1 MYPFIHLFGKTIA
14 SYYVCAAL
22 AGIVGFLLAAHM
34 LGRLN
39 KKENKDL
46 YGMLEKNEQDIQKLK
61 AQLEQKVHEYNALK
75 TARMI
80 EVTDG
85 DLQGS
90 KTRLAKLIRDVDKCI
105 AILSDEK

>member
-1 MYPFIHLFGKTIA
+1 MTESEKTIA
-14 SYYVCAAL
+14 TFQTRVRDLISHFQEL
-22 AGIVGFLLAAHM
+22 
-34 LGRLN
+34 

-61 AQLEQKVHEYNALK
+61 AQLEQKGREYNALK

>member
-1 MYPFIHLFGKTIA
+1 MTESEKTIA
-14 SYYVCAAL
+14 TFQTRVRDLISHFQEL
-22 AGIVGFLLAAHM
+22 
-34 LGRLN
+34 
-39 KKENKDL
+39 KKENKEL

-61 AQLEQKVHEYNALK
+61 AQLEQKGREYNALK

>member
-1 MYPFIHLFGKTIA
+1 MTEREKTIA
-14 SYYVCAAL
+14 TFQTRVRDLISHFQEL
-22 AGIVGFLLAAHM
+22 
-34 LGRLN
+34 

-61 AQLEQKVHEYNALK
+61 AQLEQKGREYNALK